1 MRKSRM
7 LLATVVLTATLAVGT
22 GSAGADGTSVVASAS
37 GGSVFDIHDMFGF
50 ELIEVQP
57 FTFTAQVRAD
67 GSVSG
72 KYLYRTV
79 DDGVPFL
86 ARGPLTCAVIEGNR
100 AWLGGVIEKSS
111 DSSIEGLEMWFQVA
125 DNGEPGADESPDMT
139 TLIGAGGPG
148 TAQDYC
154 DRAPEPMF
162 PFFLEHGNIQVRSS

>member
-1 MRKSRM
+1 MRTSRM
-7 LLATVVLTATLAVGT
+7 LLTVVVLAAALAAGA
-22 GSAGADGTSVVASAS
+22 GPAGADGTRVVASAS
-37 GGSVFDIHDMFGF
+37 GGSVFDIHDMFGL

-57 FTFTAQVRAD
+57 FTFTAQVHAD

-72 KYLYRTV
+72 EYLFRTI

-100 AWLGGVIEKSS
+100 AWLGGLIEKSS
-111 DSSIEGLEMWFQVA
+111 DPSLEGLEMWFQVS
-125 DNGEPGADESPDMT
+125 DNGEPGADASPDMT

-162 PFFLEHGNIQVRSS
+162 PFFLEDGNVQVRA